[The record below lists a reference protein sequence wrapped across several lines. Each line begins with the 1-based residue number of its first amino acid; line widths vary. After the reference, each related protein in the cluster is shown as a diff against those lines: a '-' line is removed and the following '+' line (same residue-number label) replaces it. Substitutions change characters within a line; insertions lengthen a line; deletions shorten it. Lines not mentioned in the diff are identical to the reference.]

1 MIMKRFLINICFL
14 ALLPF
19 SVTAQIVTDSLGTDS
34 VLSSKS
40 LEMERHLQEDSLTIA
55 ALNEKNSPLRSSPRP
70 PQPCLD
76 VFAAEFLPFPIC
88 RQHRTSQFGCRLAL
102 WQTSPMGN
110 RLYVWLCALL

>member
-40 LEMERHLQEDSLTIA
+40 LEMERHLQEDV
-55 ALNEKNSPLRSSPRP
+55 SPL
-70 PQPCLD
+70 L
-76 VFAAEFLPFPIC
+76 
-88 RQHRTSQFGCRLAL
+88 RL
-102 WQTSPMGN
+102 T
-110 RLYVWLCALL
+110 RK

>member
-55 ALNEKNSPLRSSPRP
+55 ALNEKIARYE
-70 PQPCLD
+70 
-76 VFAAEFLPFPIC
+76 A
-88 RQHRTSQFGCRLAL
+88 RLARR
-102 WQTSPMGN
+102 N
-110 RLYVWLCALL
+110 RVWMSLRPNFYRFQYAGSIGLLNLGAGWHYGKRHQ

>member
-55 ALNEKNSPLRSSPRP
+55 ALNEKIARYE
-70 PQPCLD
+70 
-76 VFAAEFLPFPIC
+76 A
-88 RQHRTSQFGCRLAL
+88 RLARRNRVWMSL
-102 WQTSPMGN
+102 RPNFYRFQYAGSIGLLNLGAGWHYWQTSPMGN
-110 RLYVWLCALL
+110 RLYVWLCALV